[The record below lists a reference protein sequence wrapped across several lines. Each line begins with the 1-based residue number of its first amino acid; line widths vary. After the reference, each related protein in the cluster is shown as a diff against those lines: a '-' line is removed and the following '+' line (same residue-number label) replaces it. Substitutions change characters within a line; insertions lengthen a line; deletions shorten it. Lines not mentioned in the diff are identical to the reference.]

1 MSPMSSSLV
10 KAITVGK
17 DTFEV
22 INHPECKICQARDKN
37 NKSLRMSID
46 KYIMQKNNR
55 QASKMLLNMGI
66 TIGEH
71 AVAAHVKKHSPYVQ
85 TFRDKMAAVQE
96 DAIDKGM
103 DKLGG
108 MYLDPDDV
116 IQSIINIGGKRI
128 IDGDM
133 QVDSRMLVAV
143 LKEQGARNKKAALS
157 DILDALEKKRF
168 VKPIDG
174 EVIEDANTD

>member
-1 MSPMSSSLV
+1 MSSSLV

-55 QASKMLLNMGI
+55 QTSKMLLNMGI
-66 TIGEH
+66 KIGEQ
-71 AVAAHVKKHSPYVQ
+71 AIAKHVNKHSPYIQ
-85 TFRDKMAAVQE
+85 TFRDKIAVVQA

-128 IDGDM
+128 IDGEL
-133 QVDSRMLVAV
+133 QVDLRTLVAI
-143 LKEQGARNKKAALS
+143 LKEQGTRNKKAALS
-157 DILDALEKKRF
+157 DILDALDKTRF
-168 VKPIDG
+168 IKPVDG
-174 EVIEDANTD
+174 EVVEDANTD